1 MTSHPLTV
9 NVSLNELLNMKENML
24 TLQIIQKENQQL
36 LKVYAERKRSY
47 ERYRNEWE
55 NIIKKYE
62 EAMLKLTT
70 LEKQKEIFDNK
81 IKMADECYCDILKTE
96 EKELNESIKSEEE
109 MYYPDDDKE
118 DDTVLE
124 YFGCDSEEEE
134 VQQLPPVI
142 KEKKN
147 RKQKSVKTPKPIKTP
162 KTKRNKT
169 DTPKKRQTKT
179 QIEKGTSLS
188 HKRKKQFYEKFKDNA
203 LRETED
209 LKVSSIH
216 FGDKDKMFSVSYKS
230 ILDII
235 MDRIKQQKS
244 IPIIDNQPAIKIKE
258 IFNAFC
264 FGNSDIQNILITCQ
278 ESQLVVKKKILQDFV
293 KCIETLQFERT
304 LFHFNCLFQLS
315 KTNSSYLLIVGC
327 DID

>member
-1 MTSHPLTV
+1 MASHPLTIT
-9 NVSLNELLNMKENML
+9 VSLNELLNMKENML

-36 LKVYAERKRSY
+36 LKIYSERKRSCEKY
-47 ERYRNEWE
+47 KNEWE

-62 EAMLKLTT
+62 ESMLKLTT

-81 IKMADECYCDILKTE
+81 IKMADECYRDILKTE
-96 EKELNESIKSEEE
+96 EKELNKNIKSEEE
-109 MYYPDDDKE
+109 MYYPFDDKE

-124 YFGCDSEEEE
+124 YFGCESEEEKR
-134 VQQLPPVI
+134 QPPAI
-142 KEKKN
+142 KEKKYN
-147 RKQKSVKTPKPIKTP
+147 RQKSIKTPKPIKTP

-169 DTPKKRQTKT
+169 TDTPKKRQTKT
-179 QIEKGTSLS
+179 QTEKRTSLTR
-188 HKRKKQFYEKFKDNA
+188 KRKKLFYEKFKSNA
-203 LRETED
+203 LSETED

-216 FGDKDKMFSVSYKS
+216 FGDKDNMFSVSYKN

-235 MDRIKQQKS
+235 LERIQQQKS

-258 IFNAFC
+258 IFDAFC
-264 FGNSDIQNILITCQ
+264 FGNADIQNILITCQ
-278 ESQLVVKKKILQDFV
+278 ESQLVVKKKILQDFI

-304 LFHFNCLFQLS
+304 VFHFNCLFQLS